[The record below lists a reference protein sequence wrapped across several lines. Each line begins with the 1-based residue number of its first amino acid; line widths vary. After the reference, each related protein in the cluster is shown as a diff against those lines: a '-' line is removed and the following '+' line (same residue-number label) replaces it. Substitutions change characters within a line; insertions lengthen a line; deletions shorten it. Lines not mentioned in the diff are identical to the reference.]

1 MTYKII
7 FFLFISAVG
16 LSDVYGKASQ
26 DNIYDPIDYGAIPDG
41 KTLST
46 EAIQQAIDECTERGG
61 GMVKLDGGQFLT
73 GTIFMKSNVRLE
85 IAEEST
91 LLGSTDLKHYPKTH
105 SDFRSYTDNYTEK
118 SLIYGEDLENIA
130 ITGEGT
136 IDGQGSHFKGD
147 YKKRPYGIRFIGCRN
162 ILIEDVS
169 MRNSAM
175 WMQHYLACD
184 SVVIRGIEVWN
195 HGNKNNDGIDI
206 DACHHVI
213 IEDCVIDTDDDG
225 ICLKSTSERLCED
238 VMIRN
243 CIVGSHCNAI
253 KCGTESTGGF
263 KDIIIQDC
271 KIIPSEEENVIY
283 GRRSGLAGIA
293 LEIVDGGTMENV
305 NVSGIHIT
313 GTTAPIFMRLG
324 NRARLYKK
332 GQKNP
337 GVGTMEN
344 VSFSEIVSVDSHN
357 TGCMIAGISGHT
369 IKDLTFTNIK
379 LSFEGGGV
387 PEDGTRQFD
396 EKADQYPECTM
407 FAERLPAYGIYFWH
421 VEGLVLKNVELVTE
435 EADHRNAI
443 LFEDVK
449 DIMLNGKPF
458 VY

>member
-1 MTYKII
+1 MTHKII
-7 FFLFISAVG
+7 FFIFLSIAG

-26 DNIYDPIDYGAIPDG
+26 DNIYDPKDYGAIPDG
-41 KTLST
+41 QTLST
-46 EAIQQAIDECTERGG
+46 EAIQKAIDECTENGG
-61 GMVKLDGGQFLT
+61 GMVKLNGGQFLT

-85 IAEEST
+85 ITEGST

-105 SDFRSYTDNYTEK
+105 SDFRSYTDNYTDK
-118 SLIYGEDLENIA
+118 SLIYGEDLMNIA

-136 IDGQGSHFKGD
+136 IDGQGSYFKGD
-147 YKKRPYGIRFIGCRN
+147 YKKRPYGIRFISCRN

-206 DACHHVI
+206 DGCHHVI
-213 IEDCVIDTDDDG
+213 IEDCEIDSDDDG
-225 ICLKSTSERLCED
+225 ICLKSSSERLCED
-238 VMIRN
+238 IVIRN

-263 KDIIIQDC
+263 KDVIIQDC
-271 KIIPSEEENVIY
+271 KIIPSDEVNVIY
-283 GRRSGLAGIA
+283 GIGSGLAGIA

-305 NVSGIHIT
+305 SVSGIHIT

-324 NRARLYKK
+324 NRARLYRK
-332 GQKNP
+332 GQKEP

-344 VSFSEIVSVDSHN
+344 VSFSEIVSVGSRN
-357 TGCMIAGISGHT
+357 TGCMIAGISGHP
-369 IKDLTFTNIK
+369 IKNLIFTNIK
-379 LSFEGGGV
+379 LTFEGGGV

-396 EKADQYPECTM
+396 EKPDQYPECTM
-407 FAERLPAYGIYFWH
+407 FAERLPAYGFYFWH
-421 VEGLVLKNVELVTE
+421 VNGLILKNVELITE
-435 EADHRNAI
+435 KTDPRNSI
-443 LFEDVK
+443 LFEEVS
-449 DIMLNGKPF
+449 DILLNGKPF